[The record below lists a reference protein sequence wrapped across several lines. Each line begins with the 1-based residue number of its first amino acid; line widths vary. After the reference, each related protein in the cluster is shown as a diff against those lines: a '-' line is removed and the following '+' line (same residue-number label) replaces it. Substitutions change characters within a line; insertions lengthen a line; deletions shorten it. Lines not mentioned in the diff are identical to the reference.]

1 MLAKFKIIKYN
12 ANMRELDKIDIQ
24 ILKLLQNNA
33 RIPVSQIAKEVFVSS
48 PTVATRIEELTEM
61 GIIKGYYTEI
71 DNSAFSNVIKAYI
84 DMEVSPEKKNEL
96 YEYLINNPSVM
107 ECNRV
112 TGEYSLLIKVVFK
125 NTLEMDKFIN
135 NLQVYGRTKTQ
146 IVFSTIIS
154 HRGVI
159 I

>member
-1 MLAKFKIIKYN
+1 MVAKFKIVKYN
-12 ANMRELDKIDIQ
+12 ENMRELDKIDIK

-33 RIPVSQIAKEVFVSS
+33 RIPVSQIAKEVFLSAPTVSS
-48 PTVATRIEELTEM
+48 RIEELTEM

-96 YEYLINNPSVM
+96 YEYLVSNPAVM

-112 TGEYSLLIKVVFK
+112 TGEYSLLMKVVFK
-125 NTLEMDKFIN
+125 NTVEMDKFIN
-135 NLQVYGRTKTQ
+135 TLQVYGRTKTQ

>member
-1 MLAKFKIIKYN
+1 
-12 ANMRELDKIDIQ
+12 MRELDKIDIQ
-24 ILKLLQNNA
+24 ILKILQNNA
-33 RIPVSQIAKEVFVSS
+33 RVPVSQIAKEVFVSS
-48 PTVATRIEELTEM
+48 PTVSTRIEELTEM

-84 DMEVSPEKKNEL
+84 DMEVSPSKKNEL
-96 YEYLINNPSVM
+96 YEYLINTPQVM

-135 NLQVYGRTKTQ
+135 TLQLYGRTKTQ
-146 IVFSTIIS
+146 IVFSTIIG

>member
-1 MLAKFKIIKYN
+1 MSA
-12 ANMRELDKIDIQ
+12 
-24 ILKLLQNNA
+24 
-33 RIPVSQIAKEVFVSS
+33 
-48 PTVATRIEELTEM
+48 PTVATRIDELTEM

-96 YEYLINNPSVM
+96 YDYLISNPAVM

-135 NLQVYGRTKTQ
+135 TLQVYGRTKTQ